1 MVGIYSI
8 NRPEWVTTSIACT
21 FQNLTYVPLYDT
33 LGPDAAKYIV
43 NHAELTTV
51 VCSAKTFPQLA
62 KCAPECP
69 SLKNI
74 IVMDPLE
81 PKMRGSLPERVA
93 LYSWTDLL
101 ERGARS
107 PRACVP
113 VQPSDLLVI
122 MYTSGTTGNPK
133 GVMLTHANLIAA
145 AAGLSAET
153 PFASDDVY
161 LSYLPLAHIFEQ
173 AVLVTGIYRGC
184 RVGYW
189 RGEVT
194 LLLEDIQALR
204 PTILIGVP
212 RVFNRI
218 YDRVMQQIAEG
229 GFIKR
234 TLFSI
239 ASNAKKAAL
248 ETGGDTPVWNKL
260 VFQKIRDAMGGRVR
274 SIYSGSAPLA
284 PEVQEF
290 LRIVTGVPVCQGYGL
305 TETGA
310 ALTVQNFDDQLTT
323 GHVGAPLICSEVKL
337 VDVPEMG
344 YISNAPVQRGEI
356 CVRGPSV
363 FGGYYKEQEKTKE
376 AIDDQGWFHTG
387 DIGEW
392 LSTGALK
399 IIDRKKNIFKLAQG
413 EYVAAEYLETLFQR
427 SKYVMQIFVYGDSFK
442 THLVAIIVPDPDVL
456 VPWAKAN
463 GIASANMQALCNNP
477 RVQALI
483 AQDLNSLA
491 VSAKLPHFMY
501 IKNFHLEADQ
511 WTVENGMLT
520 PSMKLKRPQL
530 KDKYLGEIDKLYKE
544 HAATHHAKL

>member
-1 MVGIYSI
+1 MVGIYAI
-8 NRPEWVTTSIACT
+8 NRPEWVATSIACT
-21 FQNLTYVPLYDT
+21 FQGLVYVPLYDT

-43 NHAELTTV
+43 NHAELATV

-62 KCAPECP
+62 KTAGECP
-69 SLKNI
+69 TLKNVI
-74 IVMDPLE
+74 LMDPLE
-81 PKMRGSLPERVA
+81 PKMRSMLPQHVN
-93 LYSWTDLL
+93 LFSWADIL
-101 ERGARS
+101 ERGART

-113 VQPSDLLVI
+113 VQPTDLLVI

-133 GVMLTHANLIAA
+133 GVVLTHSNLMAA
-145 AAGLSAET
+145 AAGLCQET

-173 AVLVTGIYRGC
+173 AVLITGIYRGC

-194 LLLEDIQALR
+194 LLLEDIQALK

-218 YDRVMQQIAEG
+218 YDRVMQQISEG
-229 GFIKR
+229 GLIKR

-239 ASNAKKAAL
+239 AANAKKSAM
-248 ETGGDTPVWNKL
+248 ENGGDTPFWNRL

-274 SIYSGSAPLA
+274 AIYSGSAPLT

-290 LRIVTGVPVCQGYGL
+290 LRIVAGVPVCQGYGL

-310 ALTVQNFDDQLTT
+310 ALTVQAYDDQLTAA
-323 GHVGAPLICSEVKL
+323 HVGAPLACNEVKL

-344 YISNAPVQRGEI
+344 YISNAPAQRGEI
-356 CVRGPSV
+356 CVRGPNV
-363 FGGYYKEQEKTKE
+363 FGGYYKEPEKTKE

-392 LSTGALK
+392 LPTGALK

-413 EYVAAEYLETLFQR
+413 EYVAAEYLENLFQR
-427 SKYVMQIFVYGDSFK
+427 SKYILQIFVYGDSFK
-442 THLVAIIVPDPDVL
+442 THLVGVIVPDPDVL
-456 VPWAKAN
+456 LPWAKAN
-463 GIASANMQALCNNP
+463 GIAAANMQLLVKNP

-483 AQDLNSLA
+483 AQDLTALA
-491 VSAKLPHFMY
+491 VAAKLPHFMY
-501 IKNFHLEADQ
+501 IKNFYLEPDQ
-511 WTVENGMLT
+511 WTVENNMLT

-530 KDKYLGEIDKLYKE
+530 KDRYLPEIEKLY
-544 HAATHHAKL
+544 ATPTPKL